1 MSFGHGGLDDELMIC
16 SRRCH
21 RLPHLQRR
29 WATQSFALRAGM
41 IRGDRNQGMNPLA
54 TIARPPGEGG
64 LGNLS
69 ASFKRRR
76 VRKRS
81 HALRA
86 EAIVFRSSLGQHT
99 DGAQRPWGCTLMV
112 AAGASTGPTRL
123 DRSHHIES
131 GRYSPAG
138 RTNVAGGFNRRLVVN
153 GKSHPE
159 GERVFLSAAQEHS
172 TVTVRER
179 AESRLIPRILADSS

>member
-16 SRRCH
+16 SGRCH

-29 WATQSFALRAGM
+29 WATQSSALRAGM
-41 IRGDRNQGMNPLA
+41 IRGDRNQGMNPLATFVRPPGGDDSGDRNQGMNPLA

-81 HALRA
+81 RALRA
-86 EAIVFRSSLGQHT
+86 EAIVFWSSLGEHT
-99 DGAQRPWGCTLMV
+99 DEAQWPWDRTLMV
-112 AAGASTGPTRL
+112 AAGASNCPTRL
-123 DRSHHIES
+123 
-131 GRYSPAG
+131 AG
-138 RTNVAGGFNRRLVVN
+138 EITGVKPVLHFFNSLLN
-153 GKSHPE
+153 TYMSEGHGPPHP
-159 GERVFLSAAQEHS
+159 SA
-172 TVTVRER
+172 VRKAR
-179 AESRLIPRILADSS
+179 